1 MRTLNRSL
9 TAFAALALAATP
21 FTLRAERQEPAGF
34 PKIGATPIVTMVSTG
49 GAPKAALRY
58 KLKAGDKSQM
68 LMTMAMGTTVSM
80 GGTPMMSMDLPV
92 MKMAADINVTSV
104 SPAGDAT
111 YQLAF
116 SEASVEPVAGTDPAM
131 AEMMRGSLGAVK
143 GMKGSATI
151 SPRGLVSNAKFD
163 LAGLDPALAQAISQV
178 SSTLESMSMPMPEE
192 AVGPGAKWEVR
203 QAINSGGAIVY
214 QKTEVEL
221 VSVDAGVA
229 TMKLTLSQTAPRQAI
244 NPPGLPAGISVTVES
259 WTGTGT
265 GTAKMRFDSLVPTSE
280 TTLNANATMSMDM
293 GGNAQTMGTEIRAKT
308 TITPG
313 TVK

>member
-9 TAFAALALAATP
+9 TAFVALALAATP

-34 PKIGATPIVTMVSTG
+34 PKIGATPIVTTVSTG
-49 GAPKAALRY
+49 TAPKSALRY

-68 LMTMAMGTTVSM
+68 QMTMAAGTTVSM

-92 MKMAADINVTSV
+92 MKMAADIHVTGV
-104 SPAGDAT
+104 SPSGDAT

-116 SEASVEPVAGTDPAM
+116 TDATVEPVAGTDPAM
-131 AEMMRGSLGAVK
+131 AEMMRGSLPAVK
-143 GMKGSATI
+143 GMKGSATVT
-151 SPRGLVSNAKFD
+151 SRGITSGAKFD
-163 LAGLDPALAQAISQV
+163 LTGVDPALAQVLSQM
-178 SSTLESMSMPMPEE
+178 SSTLEVLTIPAPEE

-203 QAINSGGAIVY
+203 QALNSGGAIVY

-221 VSVDAGVA
+221 VSVEGGVA
-229 TMKLTLSQTAPRQAI
+229 TLKLTLSQTAPRQSVS
-244 NPPGLPAGISVTVES
+244 PPGLPAGISVTVES

-265 GTAKMRFDSLVPTSE
+265 GTAKMRFDSLIPTSE

-293 GGNAQTMGTEIRAKT
+293 GGNAQTMGTESRAKT